1 MRFLIDECLSLDL
14 VSVATEAGYEAYHVV
29 HVGKAGW
36 KDWNVASYAGEGDFI
51 VVTNNG
57 DDFRKLYATRLLH
70 AGLVILVPNDGRAV
84 QKRLFTGALDYLA
97 DAGEPINRVLEVDL
111 KAEDITF
118 RLYDL
123 PDIDSDGMP

>member
-1 MRFLIDECLSLDL
+1 MWERP
-14 VSVATEAGYEAYHVV
+14 AG
-29 HVGKAGW
+29 

-97 DAGEPINRVLEVDL
+97 HAGELVNRVLEVDL
-111 KAEDITF
+111 KAKDITF

-123 PDIDSDGMP
+123 PGIDRDGMP